1 MATLPGRCVNVMY
14 CSLAASGTVVRV
26 PADGPFVCP
35 YCGKVMVAP
44 TARRPLRNFV
54 FAWFGAVVLIVML
67 AAFVGG
73 VLLGGGW
80 IWPFATGVAVMST
93 GALVGHQTPKGAPPG
108 ALPTPRPKVRQDG
121 AQNSRGVDD
130 SGPQGP

>member
-1 MATLPGRCVNVMY
+1 MY
-14 CSLAASGTVVRV
+14 CSLGAAGTVVRV

-44 TARRPLRNFV
+44 LTRRPMRQLV
-54 FAWFGAVVLIVML
+54 FAWFGAAVLIVML

-80 IWPFATGVAVMST
+80 IWPLATGVAVMST
-93 GALVGHQTPKGAPPG
+93 GALGGHPAPRGAPAGSPPS
-108 ALPTPRPKVRQDG
+108 LRPYGRPDG
-121 AQNSRGVDD
+121 AQNSPGD
-130 SGPQGP
+130 SESTSPRQ

>member
-54 FAWFGAVVLIVML
+54 FAWFVAVVLIVML

-108 ALPTPRPKVRQDG
+108 TLPTPRPKVRQDG

>member
-26 PADGPFVCP
+26 PADGPFICP
-35 YCGKVMVAP
+35 YCGKVMVSP
-44 TARRPLRNFV
+44 TARRPLRDIV
-54 FAWFGAVVLIVML
+54 SARFGAVVLIVML

-73 VLLGGGW
+73 LLWGGGW
-80 IWPFATGVAVMST
+80 IWPFATGVAVIST
-93 GALVGHQTPKGAPPG
+93 GALAGHPAPKSAPPG
-108 ALPTPRPKVRQDG
+108 SLPSPRPRARPDG